1 MAKLSPKQRSDFI
14 EAVTRHGLAAS
25 DEWRQFNYSTSENI
39 AEGGV
44 DFIFAGPDDNA
55 KPDDIFKRLR
65 WGGQLI
71 FFSPDAAE
79 VEKTVSGYA
88 TREWVVETKMANTLG
103 PPKFLW
109 FGKTKIYYAII
120 RKVMIVPIGDFSERF
135 TFHVELQRHPKY
147 NNEYV
152 VRKELPRIDV
162 VEKRL
167 ATRHPDLT
175 EADIRKRAKMFV
187 GTIFPIFLTREAG
200 IMRVLEKYLPEEYEG
215 RVPKIVDL
223 KQNEKGH
230 VTQLYMT
237 LLRNAR
243 PHGRNLTQFEFAR
256 QSCDLMRALHDEARV
271 IHLDLRLDNFVVCEK
286 GVGFIDFG
294 SAVRVGEDLSKS
306 ELLMQMF
313 EQVMTTSQIQK
324 TLGKMSQSGRVTSRI
339 LRSGYRKV
347 DKAVDL
353 FFVAL
358 QMNKPLKNP
367 DFANLIEY
375 DKDSREAALI
385 HKLTEKIFRPRDPDN
400 PPFKTAKDIC
410 KGLQVIEGLLKN
422 PGKPE
427 GESGLLGD

>member
-1 MAKLSPKQRSDFI
+1 MAKLSPKQRLDFI
-14 EAVTRHGLAAS
+14 DAITRQGLAGNP
-25 DEWRQFNYSTSENI
+25 EWESFKYSTSETLD
-39 AEGGV
+39 EGGV
-44 DFIFAGPDDNA
+44 DFVFASPDDPH
-55 KPDDIFKRLR
+55 KPEEAFKRLR

-71 FFSPDAAE
+71 FFSPDQAE
-79 VEKTVSGYA
+79 VEALVKDFGS
-88 TREWVVETKMANTLG
+88 REWVVENKMAQAMG
-103 PPKFLW
+103 PAKFLF
-109 FGKTKIYYAII
+109 FGKTKIHYCII
-120 RKVMIVPIGDFSERF
+120 RKVMIVPIGDYSERF
-135 TFHVELQRHPKY
+135 TFHVELQRHPKAD
-147 NNEYV
+147 NQYV

-162 VEKRL
+162 VENRL

-200 IMRVLEKYLPEEYEG
+200 IMRVLQKYLPEEYAN
-215 RVPKIVDL
+215 RVPKIIDL

-237 LLRNAR
+237 LLRNTQ
-243 PHGRNLTQFEFAR
+243 PGGRKLTQFEFAQ

-271 IHLDLRLDNFVVCEK
+271 IHLDLRLDNFVVCK
-286 GVGFIDFG
+286 DGVGFIDFG

-367 DFANLIEY
+367 DFANLIDF
-375 DKDSREAALI
+375 DKDSDEAALI

-400 PPFKTAKDIC
+400 PPFKSAKDIC
-410 KGLQVIEGLLKN
+410 KGLEVIQGLLSDPNAKSKADDQI
-422 PGKPE
+422 PG
-427 GESGLLGD
+427 